1 MFLKK
6 KDLINLAMDTGVIV
20 ASGVLLKHCVEVN
33 NKWTIQAEFK
43 ETKNDKGETVY
54 IKIPETGK
62 MVDKTTLEQISTFKS
77 VANTVGKLVAIYGL
91 FVGGIK
97 FGSDVLSAMDNNRND
112 VKFDGYWNKYLE
124 IIKND
129 SLNLT
134 QKEEAVSCLR
144 NQYGYVNIFENYDKS
159 CEILI
164 NAAVKSA
171 IMEDKES
178 YNKITSMLSSLQ
190 EGKKEMRKEYVEKP
204 ESKENV
210 AQIVSTFSTE
220 EVKKEIPKQNMDTA
234 LENQKPAV
242 YDEF

>member
-6 KDLINLAMDTGVIV
+6 KDLINLAMDTGVMV
-20 ASGVLLKHCVEVN
+20 ASGILLKHCVEVN
-33 NKWTIQAEFK
+33 DKWTIQAEFK
-43 ETKNDKGETVY
+43 EVKNNKGETVY
-54 IKIPETGK
+54 IRIPGTGK
-62 MVDKTTLEQISTFKS
+62 LVDKDTLEQISAFKS
-77 VANTVGKLVAIYGL
+77 VVNTVGKLVAMYGL

-97 FGSDVLSAMDNNRND
+97 FGSDFFTAIGNNYND

-144 NQYGYVNIFENYDKS
+144 KQYGYVNLFENHDKS
-159 CEILI
+159 CEILV
-164 NAAVKSA
+164 NAAVKTA
-171 IMEDKES
+171 IKDDKES
-178 YNKITSMLSSLQ
+178 YNKITSMLSNLQ

-204 ESKENV
+204 EVKENV
-210 AQIVSTFSTE
+210 TQIVSVFSE
-220 EVKKEIPKQNMDTA
+220 EPVTKEIPKQNMNTA